1 VDVTELSKLLPILI
15 PIGTFIVWLSR
26 LEFKVNA
33 LEKTTT
39 TQSEQQKEILLMLTK
54 INDRLLVIETL
65 VAERNK

>member
-26 LEFKVNA
+26 LEFKVSN
-33 LEKTTT
+33 LEKSFT
-39 TQSEQQKEILLMLTK
+39 TQSEEQKQILLMLTK

>member
-1 VDVTELSKLLPILI
+1 MDVTELSKLLPILI

-26 LEFKVNA
+26 LEFKVSN
-33 LEKTTT
+33 LEKSFT
-39 TQSEQQKEILLMLTK
+39 TQSEEQKQILLMLTK

>member
-1 VDVTELSKLLPILI
+1 MDVTELYKLLPILI

-33 LEKTTT
+33 LEKTTNN
-39 TQSEQQKEILLMLTK
+39 QSEEQKQILLMLTK